1 MFKDFSLGCLVLIAL
16 AILVPLGVIIFQ
28 ALFWTASQLIKLVV
42 AVVVLIIIGRAVRIF
57 LNR

>member
-16 AILVPLGVIIFQ
+16 VILVPLGMVIFQ
-28 ALFWTASQLIKLVV
+28 TLFWTASQLIKLVV
-42 AVVVLIIIGRAVRIF
+42 AVVVLIIIGRAVRML